1 MSNQTLTFENRLRK
15 LESLVKDLDSDIPL
29 DSAINKY
36 EEGMK
41 LARSCQ
47 NDLEEAEKKILKI
60 VEKDGAAIA
69 VPIEKHEFPTLF

>member
-29 DSAINKY
+29 DRAISKY
-36 EEGMK
+36 EEGMS
-41 LARSCQ
+41 LAKACQ

-60 VEKDGAAIA
+60 VEKDGAAVA

>member
-29 DSAINKY
+29 DSAITKY